1 MESVNKDYLGKHKK
15 FRTDSKGLAAVFLVS
30 AIVVAIVVFWWLKLV
45 GITVTGEAFCGLD
58 EHTHNDDCYVSE
70 VICGFDGEDTGT
82 LPSEAATVQEE
93 AVTQETTVTDAPE
106 DESEISSEAQESTA
120 SSEAVTEPETVTKEI
135 HTHTDEC
142 YKKTLICTKTEHAH
156 TQDCFPDKTADVE
169 TVSDWLSTLD
179 KIEITN
185 NIPENLIAVAMS
197 QMGYEE
203 SSNNFEYDNE
213 GNKNGYTRYGE
224 WYGNPYGKW
233 NAMFVSFCLHY
244 SNVNNDSELKSAGAE
259 ALRLAWQNRYVY
271 SPADNYTAQRG
282 DIVFLDSDAD
292 GTSDTVG
299 IITATSE
306 TKLTVIMGDSNNKVE
321 SLNIDINDKI
331 IGYGLTGELS
341 FAKDMEYHADDEQVT
356 DSEQT
361 TDSPTPDVQFVP
373 PLMMSA
379 SPSATE
385 DDHTIKYITDLTE
398 AVTDVTFKTQ
408 DGAEI
413 PENGTVYIGQK
424 YIVALTFSET
434 NSGNEWIQFSHNDEH
449 YLIYPLPDNL
459 ECEPF
464 DTRHDITAEME
475 NGSIQK
481 VGEYFVG
488 EDGNLYVKF
497 IDVEPG
503 VCFGQ
508 KYSNV
513 EFTIDF
519 NVTIGATQS
528 GESSKIEFG
537 NEVDIELNVDGG
549 AGMDVT
555 KTHGEY
561 DEDNHTMEYIIRVEA
576 THGVVKDLVI
586 DDQIWDTHNTLRDT
600 IVVTD
605 LKGNIIDPQPTV
617 SNHPKHNQ
625 GANEGFRISGFPD
638 FPAGEG
644 FLITYKT
651 QIYDEL
657 IGNESVSLWNGLDS
671 TGKNSNGENIY
682 VWSEDWLKVELEKM
696 EKEGRQT
703 TINDKNGNS
712 LSVIEWKV
720 AIKKDNHNLQGTVI
734 IDTLGDGL
742 AYYQDKPILVKH
754 YDESGNSLPNM
765 EISWDNVTVNGNSM
779 EFPLPDGYQFE
790 IVYYTTYEKL
800 NEGDTHKYTNE
811 VKATINGKEETAGGS
826 ADVIGFVPKISKS
839 ARGNDGEYVYFTI
852 TADVPAVIKDWGNF
866 YLTDLAAIWGYK
878 GNEEGFLYVEN
889 HPQDMVITATT
900 KTTNQTITFTPYV
913 PGGPIE
919 NTYIL
924 IDPADGNQNHS
935 FNVLFNTSQENF
947 DSSKWIL
954 SEDAVLTINYKIP
967 FDAKTGVQWQGELTG
982 DKTLE
987 DVLLEG
993 YKFAN
998 EVYFNY
1004 TKVIQ
1009 DTASSTY
1016 EYSPIITKKSEVHS
1030 DGTIDYTV
1038 VFNNNIPGT
1047 GGQEGYIDGTTN
1059 LVRFTDTFDEKLEY
1073 VPGSLVVT
1081 GYSPWQKDLWL
1092 AQYKYNGTISGNTI
1106 DVSSEEFLFYDYNEN
1121 ADQYNWN
1128 WITGTYNF
1136 KNYYQWVNSGGK
1148 FVFTY
1153 KLKVKD
1159 AYLKTTETNRYT
1171 LDNTAE
1177 LLWGNDNTSGP
1188 VTDTTEFETGLL
1200 DKSVA
1205 QDGNK
1210 LNFAIHV
1217 NEQSLDILKGLDTL
1231 TIIDTMTPNLS
1242 VYWSSIKLYYQ
1253 DKTTGEW
1260 IDFDADDNY
1269 HYSVTY
1275 DQDSNTLTF
1284 IVPDELHIK
1293 IDYSTLITGNGLVSV
1308 QNNVSI
1314 NSSAEVTDLINATF
1328 KVQEHSGGAT
1338 GYDHSI
1344 TLIKQDGDTNVRLP
1358 NVKFH
1363 FYGLQGDPHAVV
1375 PDDAQKNI
1383 YADDGRKMNYIGT
1396 YTTGADGTVE
1406 IKSQFLTTDG
1416 FFALVEAAPPEG
1428 YMSLQKPVYFYFY
1441 KTDPNGIIQTVT
1453 TIIAIENYTYGFVL
1467 PETGGTGT
1475 LPLAI
1480 IGVSLMAFPILYST
1494 IRRKRERRLT

>member
-1 MESVNKDYLGKHKK
+1 MEKISTDFLSKHKK
-15 FRTDSKGLAAVFLVS
+15 FRTDSKKLAVFFLVS
-30 AIVVAIVVFWWLKLV
+30 AIIIAIIVFWWLKLV
-45 GITVTGEAFCGLD
+45 GITVTSEALCGLEEHTHIEACYISELVCGLD
-58 EHTHNDDCYVSE
+58 ETDS
-70 VICGFDGEDTGT
+70 GT
-82 LPSEAATVQEE
+82 LPIETTET
-93 AVTQETTVTDAPE
+93 TQEITETSQADTLSE
-106 DESEISSEAQESTA
+106 TSESESDEIGEIISETTTQPTQAEHHHTA
-120 SSEAVTEPETVTKEI
+120 ECYIKTLLCNKPE
-135 HTHTDEC
+135 HTHS
-142 YKKTLICTKTEHAH
+142 
-156 TQDCFPDKTADVE
+156 QDCFPDKTADIE
-169 TVSDWLSTLD
+169 TVSDWLST
-179 KIEITN
+179 IENIDITN
-185 NIPENLIAVAMS
+185 NIPENLIAIAMS
-197 QMGYEE
+197 QLGYEE
-203 SSNNFEYDNE
+203 SRNNFEFDTE

-244 SNVNNDSELKSAGAE
+244 SNINNDSELKAAGAE

-271 SPADNYTAQRG
+271 SSSDDYTPNAG
-282 DIVFLDSDAD
+282 DIIFIDNDGDSTA
-292 GTSDTVG
+292 DTVG
-299 IITATSE
+299 IIISPGNQGHV
-306 TKLTVIMGDSNNKVE
+306 VIMGDSNNKVE
-321 SLNIDINDKI
+321 TVSIEASDKI
-331 IGYGLTGELS
+331 IGYGLTGELY

-398 AVTDVTFKTQ
+398 AVADVTFKTQ

-449 YLIYPLPDNL
+449 YLIYPIPDNL

-549 AGMDVT
+549 AGINMS
-555 KTHGEY
+555 KTYGEY
-561 DEDNHTMEYIIRVEA
+561 DPDNHTMDYTVRVEA
-576 THGVVKDLVI
+576 THGVVKDFTLEDYTWIPHQV
-586 DDQIWDTHNTLRDT
+586 LRDT

-605 LKGNIIDPQPTV
+605 LNGNLIDPQPTV
-617 SNHPKHNQ
+617 TDPTTGGIYS
-625 GANEGFRISGFPD
+625 GFKLKDFPD

-644 FLITYKT
+644 YLVTYKT
-651 QIYDEL
+651 KIDDNAL
-657 IGNESVSLWNGLDS
+657 SNDSVSLGNGAYGA
-671 TGKNSNGENIY
+671 GKDSNGNLVDSYKEPWVTVN
-682 VWSEDWLKVELEKM
+682 LEKM
-696 EKEGRQT
+696 TKDGKQT
-703 TINDKNGNS
+703 VIKDADGNDVP
-712 LSVIEWKV
+712 VIEWEV
-720 AIKKDNHNLQGTVI
+720 AIKKNNSNLQGTVV
-734 IDTLGDGL
+734 IDTLGEGL
-742 AYYQDKPILVKH
+742 QYYTDQPILIKH
-754 YDESGNSLPNM
+754 YDEWGYPLADQYL
-765 EISWDNVTVNGNSM
+765 SWDDVTINGNSM
-779 EFPLPDGYQFE
+779 SFPLPDGYMFD
-790 IVYYTTYEKL
+790 IFYYTTY
-800 NEGDTHKYTNE
+800 NVPDEGEQRQYNNSVSAK
-811 VKATINGKEETAGGS
+811 INGKYETAGGE
-826 ADVIGFVPKISKS
+826 ADVVGFVPHIQKN
-839 ARGNDGEYVYFTI
+839 AYGNDGEYVYFTI
-852 TADVPAVIKDWGNF
+852 EADVPGAIKNWGGF
-866 YLTDLAAIWGYK
+866 YLSDSANLWKEATK
-878 GNEEGFLYVEN
+878 EFLYSEN
-889 HPQDMVITATT
+889 IPQDMVITATT
-900 KTTNQTITFTPYV
+900 KSGRTIQFTPYV
-913 PGGPIE
+913 EGGPIE

-924 IDPADGNQNHS
+924 LCPGLYNTHHT
-935 FNVLFNTSQENF
+935 FNIFFNTSSA
-947 DSSKWIL
+947 DAVSSKWLL
-954 SEDAVLTINYKIP
+954 SEDSKLTITYKIP
-967 FDAKTGVQWQGELTG
+967 FDSKTGSEWDGELTG
-982 DKTLE
+982 DKSLE
-987 DVLLEG
+987 EKLLDGFVLNNNAIL
-993 YKFAN
+993 
-998 EVYFNY
+998 NY
-1004 TKVIQ
+1004 TAEIKTEISAPYQ
-1009 DTASSTY
+1009 
-1016 EYSPIITKKSEVHS
+1016 YSPRISKNSAVNK

-1038 VFNNNIPGT
+1038 TFYNTIPGT
-1047 GGQEGYIDGTTN
+1047 NGNSGYLSSSFISY
-1059 LVRFTDTFDEKLEY
+1059 FTDTFDEKLEY
-1073 VPGSLVVT
+1073 VPGSLT
-1081 GYSPWQKDLWL
+1081 ITCYNPWDSNVWL
-1092 AQYKYNGTISGNTI
+1092 NRYRYDGTVSGNSMNI
-1106 DVSSEEFLFYDYNEN
+1106 VSTDFTFDT
-1121 ADQYNWN
+1121 WN
-1128 WITGTYNF
+1128 PDCGWGGDWLSSLS
-1136 KNYYQWVNSGGK
+1136 NYQIYCNKMSGGNH
-1148 FVFTY
+1148 VFTY
-1153 KLKVKD
+1153 KLKLKD
-1159 AYLKTTETNRYT
+1159 EYLYSTEDNKFE

-1177 LLWGNDNTSGP
+1177 LLWDNDNTSGP
-1188 VTDTTEFETGLL
+1188 VTNTTEFETGLL

-1242 VYWSSIKLYYQ
+1242 VYWSSIKIYYQ

-1284 IVPDELHIK
+1284 ILPDELHIK

-1328 KVQEHSGGAT
+1328 KVQEHSGDAT

-1453 TIIAIENYTYGFVL
+1453 TIIAIENYTYGFAL

-1480 IGVSLMAFPILYST
+1480 IGFAMTAFPILYST